1 MSHIQM
7 MLLLHSDI
15 YIFTIIWRPCLARVS
30 PQVVGYK
37 YIRLYAE
44 DQSHLLYAH
53 PNPLLS
59 NTSQAD
65 VEGPAEAWPLLQ
77 QARYQDLVL
86 EPGEALYIPPRCWHY
101 VRSLSTSFSVSF
113 WWA

>member
-1 MSHIQM
+1 MNHTQT
-7 MLLLHSDI
+7 MLFLSSDFYI
-15 YIFTIIWRPCLARVS
+15 YICILQTNLTCVS

-53 PNPLLS
+53 PDPLLS

-65 VEGPAEAWPLLQ
+65 VEGPVEAWPLLQ
-77 QARYQDLVL
+77 QAQYQDLVL
-86 EPGEALYIPPRCWHY
+86 GPGEALYIPPRCWHY